1 MMRYTSE
8 HTIGEALTEFLK
20 HYGLSEIYWQVK
32 VEMQAKE
39 IWEEIVEKI
48 ITKYTP
54 NIIFKNGIFSIY
66 TTSPTVKM
74 ELEMLKSQI
83 LEKLTEKIGK
93 NIIKKV
99 EIK

>member
-1 MMRYTSE
+1 MRYTSE
-8 HTIGEALTEFLK
+8 HTIGEALTEFLR
-20 HYGLSEIYWQVK
+20 HYGLSETYLKVK

-39 IWEEIVEKI
+39 IWEDMVGKI

-54 NIIFKNGIFSIY
+54 KITFRKGTFFIH

-74 ELEMLKSQI
+74 ELEMLKSQL
-83 LEKLTEKIGK
+83 LEKFTEQVGN
-93 NIIKKV
+93 NIIKKI